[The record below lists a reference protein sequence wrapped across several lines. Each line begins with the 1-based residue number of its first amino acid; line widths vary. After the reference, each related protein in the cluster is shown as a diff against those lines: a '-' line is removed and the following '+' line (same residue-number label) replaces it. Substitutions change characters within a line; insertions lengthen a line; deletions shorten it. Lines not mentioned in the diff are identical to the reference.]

1 MPKAPRTALIAEGSV
16 SQSWVGK
23 LPGLKK
29 HLGPVKG
36 VSLRNAS
43 RAVNLMKA
51 GSACD
56 GYSELLK
63 CELVLVSVPDE
74 RLSAWVDQILNC
86 GLSCAKVAFV
96 LCSNRLD
103 SEVMSALRC
112 RGAHVGSLSEMDGFA
127 GKRYLFEGENVALH
141 RLRRLVEEDGTARI
155 VEMNA
160 RMRPVY
166 EAGMTFAAGM
176 TFPMIAAAVDA
187 MRAAGLHSK
196 VAESTVEAAV
206 IGALRAYLRAGR
218 RGWTGA
224 VARSDR
230 DELKRQYHALFELDE
245 NLAEMYLKIAVD
257 YLAELVDKPRKKK
270 RISAP
275 GLEEQQQKQYLPQAG
290 KFSS

>member
-1 MPKAPRTALIAEGSV
+1 MIAEGSV

-29 HLGPVKG
+29 HLGPIRG

-43 RAVNLMKA
+43 RAANLMKA
-51 GSACD
+51 GNASD
-56 GYSELLK
+56 DYSELLK
-63 CELVLVSVPDE
+63 CELVLVGVPDA
-74 RLSAWVDQILNC
+74 RLAAWVEDLLNC
-86 GLSCAKVAFV
+86 GVSCAKVGFV

-103 SEVMSALRC
+103 SGALSELKC
-112 RGAHVGSLSEMDGFA
+112 RGAHIGSLSEMDGFS
-127 GKRYLFEGENVALH
+127 GKRYLFEGDNVVLH

-166 EAGMTFAAGM
+166 EAGITFAAGM
-176 TFPMIAAAVDA
+176 TFPMIAAAVDVL
-187 MRAAGLHSK
+187 RAAGLHVK
-196 VAESTVEAAV
+196 VAESTVETAV

-230 DELKRQYHALFELDE
+230 DELRRQYQALFDLDE

-257 YLAELVDKPRKKK
+257 YLAESAAKPRKKVK
-270 RISAP
+270 
-275 GLEEQQQKQYLPQAG
+275 
-290 KFSS
+290 